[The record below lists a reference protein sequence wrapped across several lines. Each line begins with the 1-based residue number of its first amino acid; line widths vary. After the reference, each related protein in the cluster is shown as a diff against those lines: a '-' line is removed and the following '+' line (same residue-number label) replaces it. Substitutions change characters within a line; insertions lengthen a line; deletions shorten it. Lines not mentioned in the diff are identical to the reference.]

1 MTWSE
6 TVQRELVLARRELRA
21 AEEGLKAGTLAAH
34 SRYMRALHEAER
46 AEQRADQVSRDPRW
60 SSWHST

>member
-6 TVQRELVLARRELRA
+6 MVKKELALARRELVA

-34 SRYMRALHEAER
+34 HRYMRALHEAER
-46 AEQRADQVSRDPRW
+46 AEQRAGQVFRDARW
-60 SSWHST
+60 NSWH